1 MQTTYYSLAARRLTV
16 RAVESGRRASGQQE
30 SVCYA
35 FVPRRRPS
43 APAPR
48 GVVLDFP
55 APRRAEEGEE
65 LPPVQERSRSARTR
79 AGRLAR
85 AGLWAD
91 LAVSGALAVSALGV
105 LVSFFVR

>member
-1 MQTTYYSLAARRLTV
+1 MQTTYYNLAARRLTV
-16 RAVESGRRASGQQE
+16 RAVENGRRASGQQE

-43 APAPR
+43 SPVPR

-55 APRRAEEGEE
+55 VPRWEEE
-65 LPPVQERSRSARTR
+65 LPSVQEQSRSTRAR
-79 AGRLAR
+79 AGRLAQ

>member
-1 MQTTYYSLAARRLTV
+1 MQTTYYNLAARRLTV
-16 RAVESGRRASGQQE
+16 RAVENGRRASGQQE

-43 APAPR
+43 SPVPR

-55 APRRAEEGEE
+55 VPRWEEE

-105 LVSFFVR
+105 LVGFFVR